1 MWTQTHRA
9 NVICT
14 WRQRLGWRLYK
25 PHTTDGQQATRSEER
40 GWSRFSFPVLR
51 ESLLTPWSQTSASQ
65 NGEMIHFYGL
75 NHLACGFCYGNPSKL
90 IFIWTQLLVPHFPT
104 TFLSLDWFEWP
115 KSLWFPGMC
124 LQRHGHGRQRWK
136 ADDSLGAG
144 QHANLPSS
152 KWSFLR
158 TCLAILMSIAT
169 TKPKLNTKT
178 REPRVWLSTSC
189 VPKSLGVVIP
199 AGKQSK
205 TE

>member
-9 NVICT
+9 NVMCT

-25 PHTTDGQQATRSEER
+25 PHTTDRQQATRSEER
-40 GWSRFSFPVLR
+40 GWSRFSLPVLR
-51 ESLLTPWSQTSASQ
+51 GSLLTPWSQTAAFQ

-90 IFIWTQLLVPHFPT
+90 IFLWIQLLVPHFPT

-136 ADDSLGAG
+136 ADDGLGAG
-144 QHANLPSS
+144 QHGQSPKFQVVLPKNWPSNTQ
-152 KWSFLR
+152 FY
-158 TCLAILMSIAT
+158 CYNT
-169 TKPKLNTKT
+169 TKTEYQNK
-178 REPRVWLSTSC
+178 
-189 VPKSLGVVIP
+189 G
-199 AGKQSK
+199 AQSMALHLLCA
-205 TE
+205 